1 MCRRMCVWLI
11 CRDVKLRRLFVFCF
25 CRGHAAIMQTHANE
39 AMHDGGSR
47 GWSPWCTCI
56 VVTTCCSGFASIQLS
71 MSGDGKRLNPRTSKS
86 IFFFTVATICIFAET
101 MSPMYFAHFAETHIA
116 DCILIFSSI
125 SCRQCILMTFLDMET
140 MQENFYYLKM
150 HRWFLCF
157 LSNLHVSGFSSF
169 RITQMIHSC
178 LVWFLWWLRHG
189 AIGPI
194 EATPVGVN
202 VDWIDFRIYT
212 FELVIRLSNVQQMA
226 LPFCAFDEVPRLLWS
241 QGFLADAFLLLWS
254 CSEHSETSFF
264 RSNLC
269 SYITWDRT
277 QAGTRSLGVV
287 FFLLTVLWWGQ
298 TYCAP
303 NSLELESRL
312 CLLWLT
318 WTRAWSGTTHDF

>member
-1 MCRRMCVWLI
+1 MKPCFGRVCVWLI
-11 CRDVKLRRLFVFCF
+11 CRDVKLRRLFVFCL

-86 IFFFTVATICIFAET
+86 ILFLHGCHNLYFRRNHVADVFCSFRRN
-101 MSPMYFAHFAETHIA
+101 HIA

-157 LSNLHVSGFSSF
+157 LSNLHVSGFSSC

-178 LVWFLWWLRHG
+178 LVCARGRCQCVLVYTALLIHTYVLTHV
-189 AIGPI
+189 P
-194 EATPVGVN
+194 TPAHAHTCMHACIHRCIHTN
-202 VDWIDFRIYT
+202 TYT
-212 FELVIRLSNVQQMA
+212 HTCMHAYIHTYMHASIHTSMHTFIHTYIHTCL
-226 LPFCAFDEVPRLLWS
+226 
-241 QGFLADAFLLLWS
+241 
-254 CSEHSETSFF
+254 HS
-264 RSNLC
+264 
-269 SYITWDRT
+269 
-277 QAGTRSLGVV
+277 
-287 FFLLTVLWWGQ
+287 
-298 TYCAP
+298 
-303 NSLELESRL
+303 
-312 CLLWLT
+312 
-318 WTRAWSGTTHDF
+318 